1 MIEQLRKNN
10 KGDIDE
16 TYIDVVKIPIKQSIK
31 LILQNI
37 DKHKLAII
45 SDSGQTYFLND
56 KVVNDIMK
64 NKMKDSDLPN
74 QTQDDDNYVE
84 TSDLFNKDKI
94 YNTET
99 YKRRSNETRGRFFQ
113 ISKCY
118 TI

>member
-1 MIEQLRKNN
+1 MIEQLRKTN
-10 KGDIDE
+10 KGEIDE
-16 TYIDVVKIPIKQSIK
+16 TYIDFVKIPIKQYLK

-64 NKMKDSDLPN
+64 NSMKDSDLPN

-84 TSDLFNKDKI
+84 TSDLLSKTKSITLKRIKDVTTKPGGCF
-94 YNTET
+94 
-99 YKRRSNETRGRFFQ
+99 SN
-113 ISKCY
+113 I
-118 TI
+118 